1 MAFNLEEQEQID
13 SLKRIWKRYGNIATW
28 ALIVVLFIY
37 AAIQGWNWYQR
48 KQTAQASALYYEMQ
62 TAVLSGDS
70 QKALQVAKDV
80 QDKFSGTPYAP
91 MITLVAA
98 KMAYENN
105 DAATAK
111 AQLDW
116 VTKNSSDDGYKAL
129 ARVRL
134 AGILLD
140 EKAYDEALSA
150 LSGNVPDAFVA
161 LVEDR
166 KGDIYLAQGKIDE
179 AKAAYNTAYDKMA
192 PENPGRQLV
201 KLKLEEVGVDVQTK
215 KASVENKG

>member
-13 SLKRIWKRYGNIATW
+13 SLKRYGNIATW
-28 ALIVVLFIY
+28 VLIVILAIY

-48 KQTAQASALYYEMQ
+48 KQAAQASALYYEMQ

-70 QKALQVAKDV
+70 QRALQVAKDV
-80 QDKFSGTPYAP
+80 QDKFGGTVYAP
-91 MITLVAA
+91 MISLVVA

-111 AQLDW
+111 TQLKW
-116 VTKNSSDDGYKAL
+116 VTQNSSEEGYKVL

-140 EKAYDEALSA
+140 EKVYDEALGV
-150 LSGNVPDAFVA
+150 LSGSAPEAFVG
-161 LVEDR
+161 LIEDR
-166 KGDIYLAQGKIDE
+166 KGDIYLAQDKVEE
-179 AKAAYNTAYDKMA
+179 ARASYKVAYEKMA
-192 PENPGRQLV
+192 PENPGRQLI
-201 KLKLEEVGVDVQTK
+201 KLKLEEVGVDVT
-215 KASVENKG
+215 AENTSVSKG

>member
-13 SLKRIWKRYGNIATW
+13 SLKRVWKRYGNIATW
-28 ALIVVLFIY
+28 VLIVILAIY

-48 KQTAQASALYYEMQ
+48 KQAAQASALYYEMQ

-70 QKALQVAKDV
+70 QRALQVAKDV
-80 QDKFSGTPYAP
+80 QDKFGGTVYAP
-91 MITLVAA
+91 MISLVAA

-111 AQLDW
+111 TQLKW
-116 VTKNSSDDGYKAL
+116 VTQNSSEEGYKVL

-140 EKAYDEALSA
+140 EKAYDEALGV
-150 LSGNVPDAFVA
+150 LSGSAPEAFIG
-161 LVEDR
+161 LIEDR
-166 KGDIYLAQGKIDE
+166 KGDIYLAQDKVEE
-179 AKAAYNTAYDKMA
+179 ARASYKVAYEKMA
-192 PENPGRQLV
+192 PGNPGRQLI
-201 KLKLEEVGVDVQTK
+201 KLKLEEVGVDIT
-215 KASVENKG
+215 AENTSVNKG

>member
-13 SLKRIWKRYGNIATW
+13 SLKRVWKRYGNIATW
-28 ALIVVLFIY
+28 VLIVVLAVY

-48 KQTAQASALYYEMQ
+48 KQAAQASALYYEMQ

-70 QKALQVAKDV
+70 QRALQVAKDV
-80 QDKFSGTPYAP
+80 QDKFGGTVYAP
-91 MITLVAA
+91 MISLVAA

-111 AQLDW
+111 IQLKW
-116 VTKNSSDDGYKAL
+116 VTQNSSEEGYKVL

-140 EKAYDEALSA
+140 EKAYDEALGV
-150 LSGNVPDAFVA
+150 LSGSAPEAFIG
-161 LVEDR
+161 LIEDR
-166 KGDIYLAQGKIDE
+166 KGDIYLAQDKVEE
-179 AKAAYNTAYDKMA
+179 ARASYKVAYEKMA
-192 PENPGRQLV
+192 PGNPGRQLI
-201 KLKLEEVGVDVQTK
+201 KLKLEEVGVDIT
-215 KASVENKG
+215 AENTSVNKG

>member
-13 SLKRIWKRYGNIATW
+13 SLKRYGNIATW
-28 ALIVVLFIY
+28 VLIVILAIY

-48 KQTAQASALYYEMQ
+48 KQAAQASALYYEMQ

-70 QKALQVAKDV
+70 QRALQVAKDV
-80 QDKFSGTPYAP
+80 QDKFGGTVYAP
-91 MITLVAA
+91 MISLVVA

-111 AQLDW
+111 TQLKW
-116 VTKNSSDDGYKAL
+116 VTQNSSEEGYKVL

-140 EKAYDEALSA
+140 EKAYDEALGV
-150 LSGNVPDAFVA
+150 LSGSAPEAFVG
-161 LVEDR
+161 LIEDR
-166 KGDIYLAQGKIDE
+166 KGDIYLAQDKVEE
-179 AKAAYNTAYDKMA
+179 ARASYKVAYEKMA
-192 PENPGRQLV
+192 PENPGRQLI
-201 KLKLEEVGVDVQTK
+201 KLKLEEVGVDVT
-215 KASVENKG
+215 AENTSVSKG